1 MFQMTQ
7 LGGLQGQIVQ
17 GGTYLVS
24 SAMDSD
30 GQHITHTTRA
40 SPATVS
46 KPCYIRL
53 IHFLN
58 VTVLDSCLVVSNY
71 QT

>member
-1 MFQMTQ
+1 MTQ
-7 LGGLQGQIVQ
+7 IGGLPGQLVQ

-46 KPCYIRL
+46 VIKWLCWCRISSVYIYFY
-53 IHFLN
+53 I
-58 VTVLDSCLVVSNY
+58 
-71 QT
+71 